1 MLSRTLSLFRQ
12 LLAAARRTG
21 NDECGQTGM
30 EIVLIGAVCASC
42 VLGAVVITTSDEA
55 SQQLQSVFH
64 SGLARASGTLIVSG
78 PVVVMADGTPAAVD
92 EIVLTVGTIGSP
104 GPASLDPAAEG
115 DRLLVA
121 FQNEDVYDADLPFLA
136 TEILGDHDGFLEA
149 GETAELR
156 IRVSDVGDGSLTL
169 GPLDA
174 WTLQLSAPYGG
185 IVSVSRTLPLA
196 LDRVNALR

>member
-1 MLSRTLSLFRQ
+1 MLSRTLSLFLQ

-21 NDECGQTGM
+21 NDERGQTGM
-30 EIVLIGAVCASC
+30 EIALIGVVCASC

-55 SQQLQSVFH
+55 SQQLESVLH
-64 SGLARASGTLIVSG
+64 AGLARASGTLIVTG
-78 PVVVMADGTPAAVD
+78 PVVVTADGTPATVD
-92 EIVLTVGTIGSP
+92 EIVLTVGTIGTPS
-104 GPASLDPAAEG
+104 PASLDPTAEG

-121 FQNEDVYDADLPFLA
+121 FQNEDVYDPDLPYVA
-136 TEILGDHDGFLEA
+136 TEVIGDHDGFLEA

-156 IRVSDVGDGSLTL
+156 IRASDVGDGSVTL
-169 GPLDA
+169 GPLAA

-185 IVSVSRTLPLA
+185 IVSVSRTMPFA